1 MPSRCSRQA
10 QPSSRSHR
18 NNDLTGGESVLLI
31 DVYLKKSEIEGLGV
45 FARQPVAKGE
55 VMWEFHPEFD
65 RAVPRNVYERTSGP
79 MRNWLDRYGY
89 PSIGDH
95 DTIIFELD
103 DARYM
108 NHSGEPN
115 MVFVDANK
123 AVAMRDIAAD
133 EELTCD
139 YGAFFPGGFE
149 FLGER

>member
-1 MPSRCSRQA
+1 M
-10 QPSSRSHR
+10 
-18 NNDLTGGESVLLI
+18 LLI

-45 FARQPVAKGE
+45 FARAPIAKGE

-65 RAVPRNVYERTSGP
+65 RIVPREVYEATTGA

-89 PSIGDH
+89 PSIGD
-95 DTIIFELD
+95 DSLIVFELD

-108 NHSGEPN
+108 NHSDDPN
-115 MVFVDANK
+115 MVFAGPK
-123 AVAMRDIAAD
+123 RAVAKRDIAAD

>member
-1 MPSRCSRQA
+1 M
-10 QPSSRSHR
+10 
-18 NNDLTGGESVLLI
+18 LLI
-31 DVYLKKSEIEGLGV
+31 DVYLKKSQIEGLGV
-45 FARQPVAKGE
+45 FARVSVVKGT
-55 VMWEFHPEFD
+55 VMWEFHPDFD
-65 RAVPRNVYERTSGP
+65 RAVPRAVYESTSGA

-89 PSIGDH
+89 PAIGDH

-108 NHSGEPN
+108 NHSDDPN
-115 MVFVDANK
+115 MVFVDAK
-123 AVAMRDIAAD
+123 RAVAKRDIAAD